1 MLSEDS
7 RFRGGSLRRPSVLAW
22 LRLLRVSQKVER
34 DLAGQLKLWGL
45 NNAQFDVLAHVG
57 ADEGIT
63 QQELA
68 DSLLVTKGNVAQLL
82 DRMEKRGLIERRP
95 QGRINR
101 LFLTNEG
108 RRTFAEVVP
117 AHEAMIDDRLSV
129 LSEEE
134 RRQLFELMRKLDRAL
149 NKGKRAES

>member
-1 MLSEDS
+1 MLSEGS
-7 RFRGGSLRRPSVLAW
+7 RSRGGSLRRPSLLAW

-57 ADEGIT
+57 AAEGIT

-82 DRMEKRGLIERRP
+82 DRMEKRGLIERRS
-95 QGRINR
+95 QGRTNR
-101 LFLTNEG
+101 LFLTDEG

-117 AHEAMIDDRLSV
+117 AHEALIDDRLSV

-134 RRQLFELMRKLDRAL
+134 QRQLFELLRKLDRAL
-149 NKGKRAES
+149 DKEQPAEG